1 MTGYSWIS
9 VISLFC
15 YLFLF
20 LTFLAAKK
28 TKRVIHAFMTL
39 LVIMI
44 FWNGGSLC
52 MRLQLWPSV
61 NLWHHISLLGM
72 MMLPVGY
79 YLFVLDFLEE
89 KSGWRNFWLGFYAL
103 LFILNCLQK

>member
-28 TKRVIHAFMTL
+28 TKRVIHTFMTL

-44 FWNGGSLC
+44 CWNGGSLC
-52 MRLQLWPSV
+52 IRFAEP
-61 NLWHHISLLGM
+61 LL
-72 MMLPVGY
+72 
-79 YLFVLDFLEE
+79 E
-89 KSGWRNFWLGFYAL
+89 
-103 LFILNCLQK
+103 